1 MASMQLR
8 RFALVLPALFC
19 LSLSA
24 QAQRPDLHLYPVG
37 GGYETALKGY
47 AAEVIRL
54 ARGPVVNIL
63 MVPAAFADDPV
74 LPEDPVILAED
85 VAALQAACD
94 AVLSQQAYRRTCKV
108 ASVPLYV
115 AADAHDEKIVR
126 ALRNPTLDGI
136 FFNGGDQGYA
146 MRILALTPA
155 EAAMDVAAERGVVFG
170 GTSAGAAIESLA
182 MNAGYTDPG
191 DSTNA
196 LQKGSIDMWMG
207 QTRDH
212 RGLPFG
218 ARQIIIDQH
227 VFERGRL
234 GRMLNATAQSADM
247 QGDSGLLGL
256 GLDYDTGVIVGR
268 DRWLRSVSGV
278 SSAVMVDFQ
287 TAGASYKWVGDKDAL
302 SVRNALTHL
311 LPPSPRL
318 GFDLSERVPTFNN
331 RRFKWH
337 RHEHEPVGLRAGG
350 RATLIL
356 GGDISEDLAGPVMQ
370 ALVQQATV
378 DGGGKFLVLT
388 AAYASPNDAQSQAAD
403 YANAL
408 LDAGW
413 KGAIETHIYG
423 QETLDPAW
431 LKGVTGVLIMGG
443 DQSLLDQPVADPA
456 FRDFVK
462 RATRE
467 SRVVMLE
474 RAMAAAAGEI
484 YDAVGEDATADDAI
498 AAFKFDAAKV
508 KPGLGLLRG
517 AAFEPRLQADK
528 RWGRLYGLGA
538 KSQQTGIYGISES
551 SAIVIRGGH
560 ARVLGQNPVV
570 VLDARSASFFPG
582 DNGALGAFNVL
593 MNVYEPNEALSR

>member
-1 MASMQLR
+1 MGSMQFR
-8 RFALVLPALFC
+8 RFALVLSALFC

-85 VAALQAACD
+85 VAALQTACD
-94 AVLSQQAYRRTCKV
+94 AVLGKQAFRRTCKV

-126 ALRNPTLDGI
+126 ALRDPALDGI

-218 ARQIIIDQH
+218 SRQIIIDQH

-256 GLDYDTGVIVGR
+256 GLDYDTGAIVGR
-268 DRWLRSVSGV
+268 DRWLRGVSGV

-287 TAGASYKWVGDKDAL
+287 TAGASYKWVGDKEAL

-311 LPPSPRL
+311 LPPSPWL
-318 GFDLSERVPTFNN
+318 GFDLSERVPTLNN

-337 RHEHEPVGLRAGG
+337 RNDHEPVALKAGE

-370 ALVQQATV
+370 ALVKQATV
-378 DGGGKFLVLT
+378 TAGGKFLVLA
-388 AAYASPNDAQSQAAD
+388 AAYASPNDAESQAAD

-413 KGAIETHIYG
+413 KGTTETHIYG
-423 QETLDPAW
+423 QETINPAW
-431 LKGVTGVLIMGG
+431 LKGVTGVLILGG
-443 DQSLLDQPVADPA
+443 DQSLLDQPIGDPA
-456 FRDFVK
+456 FRAFVK

-467 SRVVMLE
+467 SQVVMLE
-474 RAMAAAAGEI
+474 RAMAAAAGEV

-508 KPGLGLLRG
+508 KTGLGLLRG

-538 KSQQTGIYGISES
+538 RSQQTGIYGISES
-551 SAIVIRGGH
+551 SAIMIRGNH
-560 ARVLGQNPVV
+560 AKVLGQNPVV

-593 MNVYEPNEALSR
+593 MNVYEPNEALRR